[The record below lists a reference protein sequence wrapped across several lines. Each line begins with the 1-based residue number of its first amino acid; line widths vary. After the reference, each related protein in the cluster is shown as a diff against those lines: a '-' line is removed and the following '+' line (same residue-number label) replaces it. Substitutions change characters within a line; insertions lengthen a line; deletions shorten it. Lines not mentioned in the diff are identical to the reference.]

1 MNKKVVL
8 CIGGAASQCH
18 LIETAKNMNYRT
30 ICVDYDDDCAG
41 KDVADEFYKIST
53 SDIQGIVELGKEK
66 EVTAVI
72 STQSDL
78 GLKTS
83 SYVAEE
89 LGLHGLSKKTI
100 EIFTNKVNMREFLYA
115 NGYNC
120 PRFKKCYNEEQV
132 RQAIKEISGN
142 VVIKPLDSQGSRGV
156 QIISFIDGEQSFR
169 DAFQYSRSENAVIVE
184 EYLGN
189 EEYTVEGYM
198 RHGKHTTLAISR
210 KQHYE
215 DYPCVS
221 NELLYNWKN
230 EQELNELA
238 VIHNDMLEK
247 TGLEYGI
254 THSEYLKK
262 DGKFYLVEFTARG
275 GGSHIASVIVPYISG
290 IDVEKELLLDTLELP
305 REEYVVPKTRKNA
318 ILKFFEFKEGKV
330 KQIIG
335 LEQIKKIQ
343 GVFYVSLHYKEGDYI
358 KAVKDDTNRHGFY
371 IAGADKEQQLRNIMK
386 EIENGIRIV
395 YE

>member
-1 MNKKVVL
+1 MNRRIIL
-8 CIGGAASQCH
+8 FIGGAASQCH
-18 LIETAKNMNYRT
+18 IIEIAKRMNYET
-30 ICVDYDDDCAG
+30 ICVDYDEQCLG
-41 KDVADEFYKIST
+41 KEVADEFYKIST
-53 SDIQGIVELGKEK
+53 SEVEKIVELGKEK
-66 EVTAVI
+66 EIIAVV

-78 GLKTS
+78 GLKTAS
-83 SYVAEE
+83 CVAKE
-89 LGLHGLSKKTI
+89 LGLYGLSEKSI
-100 EIFTNKVNMREFLYA
+100 EIFTNKVNMRKFLSA

-120 PRFKKCYNEEQV
+120 PQFRKCYNSEQV
-132 RQAIKEISGN
+132 RQAMQEISGD

-156 QIISFIDGEQSFR
+156 QIISSIDGERAFQE
-169 DAFQYSRSENAVIVE
+169 AFQYSKSEAAVIVE

-221 NELLYNWKN
+221 NELLYNWAD
-230 EQELNELA
+230 EQDLNELA
-238 VIHNDMLEK
+238 IIHNEMLQK

-275 GGSHIASVIVPYISG
+275 GGSHIASKIVPYISG
-290 IDVEKELLLDTLELP
+290 IDVELELLLDTLELP
-305 REEYVVPKTRKNA
+305 RDQYISSKRRKYA
-318 ILKFFEFKEGKV
+318 ILKFFEFEEGKI
-330 KQIIG
+330 KEIIG
-335 LEQIKKIQ
+335 LEKMEQISGLLYI
-343 GVFYVSLHYKEGDYI
+343 SLQYKAGDCI

-371 IAGADKEQQLRNIMK
+371 IAGADTEQQLRKIMQ
-386 EIENGIRIV
+386 EIENGIKIV